1 MFNSSL
7 CDQNFTSIE
16 NYKHCFV
23 FLQMSV
29 TCIQHNYNLVREV
42 YSEWLKQLTKSI
54 NVGKVD
60 ENINQTEIFFP
71 DQDF

>member
-1 MFNSSL
+1 
-7 CDQNFTSIE
+7 
-16 NYKHCFV
+16 
-23 FLQMSV
+23 MSV
-29 TCIQHNYNLVREV
+29 TCIQHKYDVVREV

-60 ENINQTEIFFP
+60 ENISQTEIFFP